1 VIVLDRVRHRLTYAN
16 VVATLALFVALGGS
30 AAAATHYLI
39 TSTHQIAPGVRN
51 ALKGA
56 KGKTGPRGL
65 KGATGLT
72 GATGA
77 TGQPGPKGDTGL
89 TGTVDTSNFF
99 SKTASDARYVQ
110 GSGSVSPIPLV
121 SLANSASGGVISN
134 VPGVGAISAGLC
146 SSINSLISYTNE
158 SGVVQDYILLGQ
170 YHDQENNSTPGS
182 GTVAVG
188 ASFTTSNDLGHD
200 ILHVSVDLPRPTTWT
215 ITISRGSG
223 NGNCL
228 YWGTVTS
235 G

>member
-1 VIVLDRVRHRLTYAN
+1 MLNRVRHRLTYAN

-51 ALKGA
+51 ALKGS
-56 KGKTGPRGL
+56 KGKTGPRGP
-65 KGATGLT
+65 KGDTGLT

-99 SKTASDARYVQ
+99 NKTASDARYVQ
-110 GSGSVSPIPLV
+110 GSGSVSPIPLF

-134 VPGVGAISAGLC
+134 VPGVGEISAGIC

-170 YHDQENNSTPGS
+170 YHDQQNSFNPGS
-182 GTVAVG
+182 GTVAAG
-188 ASFTTSNDLGHD
+188 GSLITSNVLSHD
-200 ILHVSVDLPRPTTWT
+200 ILHLSVDLPRPTTWT
-215 ITISRGSG
+215 ITISRNS

-228 YWGTVTS
+228 YWGTVAS

>member
-1 VIVLDRVRHRLTYAN
+1 VIVLDRIRHHLTYAN
-16 VVATLALFVALGGS
+16 VAATLALFVALGGS

-39 TSTHQIAPGVRN
+39 TSTHQIAPGVRQ

-56 KGKTGPRGL
+56 KGKTGARGP
-65 KGATGLT
+65 KGDIGAT
-72 GATGA
+72 GATGP

-99 SKTASDARYVQ
+99 TKTASDARYVQ

-121 SLANSASGGVISN
+121 SLANSASAGVISN
-134 VPGVGAISAGLC
+134 VPGVGAISAGTC

-170 YHDQENNSTPGS
+170 YQDEEESFAPDH

-188 ASFTTSNDLGHD
+188 GSFLTSNDLGHD

-215 ITISRGSG
+215 ITISRSTG
-223 NGNCL
+223 GNCL
-228 YWGTVTS
+228 YWGSVTS